1 MISSS
6 RATKFLYS
14 LGFIGLTFALTSPA
28 RGQSV
33 NRFDSG
39 IVVSGAWLQAN
50 ALPLDRDAMQSGAID
65 ASLRWHRWS
74 IEAGWL
80 RIARDLST
88 IQGGSAS
95 LGRLLRWKSVQFIP
109 ALGIF
114 AGQALSSRDTTGF
127 DWVSGTTTGHTP
139 RYSYSEGATF
149 GGSAGLTIEVPI
161 YRWFAAR
168 ASVSELVFTGA
179 PLAGDR
185 TRTTLGAGLAV
196 WVGR

>member
-1 MISSS
+1 MSSS
-6 RATKFLYS
+6 RATVFLYS
-14 LGFIGLTFALTSPA
+14 LGFIGLTLASASPA
-28 RGQSV
+28 RAQSV

-39 IVVSGAWLQAN
+39 IVLSGAWLQAN
-50 ALPLDRDAMQSGAID
+50 ALPLDRDAAQSGAID
-65 ASLRWHRWS
+65 ASWRWHRWS
-74 IEAGWL
+74 IEAGYL

-88 IQGGSAS
+88 VQGGSAS

-114 AGQALSSRDTTGF
+114 GGQAQSSRDTTGF

-149 GGSAGLTIEVPI
+149 GGSAGLTVEVPI

-168 ASVSELVFTGA
+168 ASVAEWVFSGA
-179 PLAGDR
+179 PLSGDR

>member
-1 MISSS
+1 
-6 RATKFLYS
+6 
-14 LGFIGLTFALTSPA
+14 
-28 RGQSV
+28 V

-39 IVVSGAWLQAN
+39 IVLSGAWLQAN
-50 ALPLDRDAMQSGAID
+50 ALPLDRDAAQSGAID
-65 ASLRWHRWS
+65 ASWRWHRWS
-74 IEAGWL
+74 IEAGYL

-88 IQGGSAS
+88 VQGGSAS

-114 AGQALSSRDTTGF
+114 GGQAQSSRDTTGF

-149 GGSAGLTIEVPI
+149 GGSAGLTVEVPI

-168 ASVSELVFTGA
+168 ASVAEWVFSGA
-179 PLAGDR
+179 PLSGDR